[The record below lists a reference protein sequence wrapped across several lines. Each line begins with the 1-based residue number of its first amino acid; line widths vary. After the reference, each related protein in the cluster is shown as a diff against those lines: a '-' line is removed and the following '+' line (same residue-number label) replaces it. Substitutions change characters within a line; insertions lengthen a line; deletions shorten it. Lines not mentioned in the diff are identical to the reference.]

1 MVLNRN
7 AESNKEDATNMS
19 TEPAIDPMTSFAVG
33 NRKGFAALLLAF
45 AVLFTGLG
53 IYGFS
58 KGLPALRGDVA
69 KANDPDAPP
78 EDAAKKAAAKINPW
92 EYLCGGLAGCAAG
105 IVLAAIGFMQLMALP
120 KPTEA
125 EQRSDART
133 AILFAGGS
141 VGLLLMLFGAA
152 MFLCRTDAVNDWLGA
167 GKTKQMMPVLTAV
180 ATAIFGAIIAF
191 VSVIPARAEERS
203 NPTLR
208 KFVYGTN
215 AGLMLLVFLGILI
228 GINVLIGIKFPG
240 RLDTTESGFYT
251 LDPKTKE
258 YLLNLDQP
266 VIAYTTL
273 PLNPDS
279 NEYAIPAAYLRAI
292 PDARRLLDECAAV
305 NPAKITV
312 RPLSSVSDT
321 REINALAAKYPSM
334 PIKEDLGILLV
345 LGEDEKRASFV
356 SFTELV
362 KSQGQGKLVFEGEGR
377 LIRELLFLADN
388 KSKTVVYVTQGSGE
402 MSLMPPRRQTDRT
415 MSVMAEKLGM
425 INCDVRPLV
434 FDDKVKEVPTDAG
447 LVIVAN
453 PTSSL
458 SKEAVAAIAAYARPV
473 DPNKP
478 KGKLLVLAG
487 ASPSADGKTLATN
500 GLEELLA
507 TWGITLGMEQIF
519 CEQYS
524 REAETIQYPVVTVL
538 PESQSPVAREFAN
551 RPFPFPR
558 ARMVSAAPAAPGQPT
573 QAESLLETKPGTKT
587 FLDVP
592 DLRSAF
598 LTYTELA
605 GNASVR
611 EAKKFGPEPRSVAVT
626 VRDGPT
632 TRAIVIGSGEVFS
645 DQWLQRIQPSSYAVE
660 LFAGLV
666 DALRERP
673 AVASLASKDYGTYLP
688 PSDEHMTRMFWLPI
702 LLVPLVVAA
711 IGVGVWVVRR
721 K

>member
-1 MVLNRN
+1 
-7 AESNKEDATNMS
+7 MS

-33 NRKGFAALLLAF
+33 NRKGFAALLLTF
-45 AVLFTGLG
+45 AVLFTGVG

-69 KANDPDAPP
+69 KADDPNAPP

-92 EYLCGGLAGCAAG
+92 EYLSGGLGGCAGG

-120 KPTEA
+120 KTTEA
-125 EQRSDART
+125 ERRSDART

-141 VGLLLMLFGAA
+141 AGLLLMLFGAA
-152 MFLCRTDAVNDWLGA
+152 MFLCRTEAVNDWLGA

-180 ATAIFGAIIAF
+180 ATAIVGAIIAF
-191 VSVIPARAEERS
+191 ASVVPARAEERS

-208 KFVYGTN
+208 RFVYGTN

-273 PLNPDS
+273 PLNADS
-279 NEYAIPAAYLRAI
+279 NDYALPPQYVRAI

-312 RPLSSVSDT
+312 RPLSSVSDA
-321 REINALAAKYPSM
+321 REINALAAKYPSL

-362 KSQGQGKLVFEGEGR
+362 KSQGPGKLVFEGEGR
-377 LIRELLFLADN
+377 LVRELLFLADN

-402 MSLMPPRRQTDRT
+402 MGLMPPRRQTDRT
-415 MSVMAEKLGM
+415 MLAMAEKLGM

-434 FDDKVKEVPTDAG
+434 FDEKVKDVPADAG

-453 PTSSL
+453 PTSAL
-458 SKEAVAAIAAYARPV
+458 SKEAVAAITAYANPA
-473 DPNKP
+473 DPQKP

-487 ASPSADGKTLATN
+487 PNASGDGKAIAAT
-500 GLEELLA
+500 GLETLLA
-507 TWGITLGMEQIF
+507 GWAITLGPDQLYG
-519 CEQYS
+519 EQYS
-524 REAETIQYPVVTVL
+524 PRDPSSIAFPIVVAH
-538 PESQSPVAREFAN
+538 PESQSPVAREFLN
-551 RPFPFPR
+551 RPFPLAG
-558 ARMVSAAPAAPGQPT
+558 ARLVRSGPPTPGQPV
-573 QAESLLETKPGTKT
+573 QVEPLLETKPGTKT

-592 DLRSAF
+592 DIRSAF
-598 LTYTELA
+598 LTYTELPGSA
-605 GNASVR
+605 AVR
-611 EAKKFGPEPRSVAVT
+611 TAKQFGPEPRVVAVT
-626 VRDGPT
+626 VRDEKS

-645 DQWLQRIQPSSYAVE
+645 DQWLRSIQPSSYAVE
-660 LFAGLV
+660 LFAAMV
-666 DALRERP
+666 DALRDRP
-673 AVASLASKDYGTYLP
+673 AVASLASKQYGTYVP
-688 PSDEHMTRMFWLPI
+688 PGDDQMTRMFWLPI

>member
-1 MVLNRN
+1 
-7 AESNKEDATNMS
+7 MS

-69 KANDPDAPP
+69 KTDDPNAPP

-105 IVLAAIGFMQLMALP
+105 ILLAAIGFMQLMALP

-167 GKTKQMMPVLTAV
+167 GKTKQMLPVLTAV

-191 VSVIPARAEERS
+191 VSVVPARAEERS

-279 NEYAIPAAYLRAI
+279 NEFAVPAAYLRAI

-305 NPAKITV
+305 NPGKITV

-377 LIRELLFLADN
+377 LVRELLFLADN

-402 MSLMPPRRQTDRT
+402 MGLMPPRRQTDIT

-425 INCDVRPLV
+425 INCDVRPLM
-434 FDDKVKEVPTDAG
+434 FDDKVKEVPADAG

-458 SKEAVAAIAAYARPV
+458 SKEAVAAITAYANPA
-473 DPNKP
+473 DPQKP
-478 KGKLLVLAG
+478 KGKLLILAG
-487 ASPSADGKTLATN
+487 PNRSADGKSVSAT
-500 GLEELLA
+500 GLDPLLA
-507 TWGITLGMEQIF
+507 NWMITLGPDQIYGEQFDRNPRSIAF
-519 CEQYS
+519 P
-524 REAETIQYPVVTVL
+524 IVTAH
-538 PESQSPVAREFAN
+538 PDSTSPVARELAN
-551 RPFPFPR
+551 RPFLLPG
-558 ARMVSAAPAAPGQPT
+558 ARVVRSMPSAPGQPV
-573 QAESLLETKPGTKT
+573 QVEPLLETKAGTKT

-592 DLRSAF
+592 DFNSAY
-598 LTYTELA
+598 LTYTELP
-605 GNASVR
+605 GNASLR
-611 EAKKFGPEPRSVAVT
+611 TSKQFGTEPRVVAVT
-626 VRDGPT
+626 VRGENA
-632 TRAIVIGSGEVFS
+632 TRAIVVGSGDIFS
-645 DQWLQRIQPSSYAVE
+645 DQWLKQIQPASYVVE
-660 LFAGLV
+660 LFAAMV
-666 DALRERP
+666 DALRDRP
-673 AVASLASKDYGTYLP
+673 AVSSLASKQYGTYLP
-688 PSDEHMTRMFWLPI
+688 PGDEHMTRMFWLPI

>member
-1 MVLNRN
+1 MTDETKL
-7 AESNKEDATNMS
+7 
-19 TEPAIDPMTSFAVG
+19 DPITSFAAG
-33 NRKGFAALLLAF
+33 NRRGFAALLLAF
-45 AVLFTGLG
+45 AVLFAGLG

-58 KGLPALRGDVA
+58 RGLPALRGDVA
-69 KANDPDAPP
+69 KAEDSALPS
-78 EDAAKKAAAKINPW
+78 EDAAKKATPKINPW
-92 EYLCGGLAGCAAG
+92 EYLSGGLAGGAAG
-105 IVLAAIGFMQLMALP
+105 LVLAAIGIMQLMALP

-125 EQRSDART
+125 ERRSEARA

-152 MFLCRTDAVNDWLGA
+152 LFLCRTDAVNDWLGA
-167 GKTKQMMPVLTAV
+167 GKTRQMMPVLTAV
-180 ATAIFGAIIAF
+180 ATAVMGAIIAF
-191 VSVIPARAEERS
+191 ASVVPARAEERS

-208 KFVYGTN
+208 KIVYGTN
-215 AGLMLLVFLGILI
+215 AGLLLLVVLGILI

-273 PLNPDS
+273 PQNPDT
-279 NEYAIPAAYLRAI
+279 NEYALPAQYIRAI

-305 NPAKITV
+305 NPSKITV
-312 RPLSSVSDT
+312 RPLSSVSDA
-321 REINALAAKYPSM
+321 REINALAAKYPAL

-345 LGEDEKRASFV
+345 LGEDESRASYV

-362 KSQGQGKLVFEGEGR
+362 KAPGQGRLIFEGEGR
-377 LIRELLFLADN
+377 LVRELLFLADN
-388 KSKTVVYVTQGSGE
+388 KSKTVVYVTQGSGD
-402 MSLMPPRRQTDRT
+402 LGLTPPRRQTERT
-415 MSVMAEKLGM
+415 MLVMAEKLGM

-434 FDDKVKEVPTDAG
+434 FDEIVKEVPADAG

-458 SKEAVAAIAAYARPV
+458 SKDAVAAITAYANPA
-473 DPNKP
+473 DPNKK
-478 KGKLLVLAG
+478 KGKLLMLAG
-487 ASPSADGKTLATN
+487 ANAAGDGKSLSAS
-500 GLEELLA
+500 GLEPLLA
-507 TWGITLGMEQIF
+507 GWGITLGTEQIF
-519 CEQYS
+519 SEQYS
-524 REAETIQYPVVTVL
+524 REVETIQNPVVSVVAD
-538 PESQSPVAREFAN
+538 SQSPVAREFAN

-558 ARMVSAAPAAPGQPT
+558 TRTVTAAPAAPGQPLQIET
-573 QAESLLETKPGTKT
+573 LLETKPGMKT

-592 DLRSAF
+592 DFRSAF

-611 EAKKFGPEPRSVAVT
+611 AAKKYGPEPRPVAVT
-626 VRDGPT
+626 VKDGST
-632 TRAIVIGSGEVFS
+632 TRAIVVGSGEVFS
-645 DQWLQRIQPSSYAVE
+645 DQWLRSIQPSNYAVE

-673 AVASLASKDYGTYLP
+673 AVASLASKQYGTYVP
-688 PSDEHMTRMFWLPI
+688 PGDEQMTRMFWMPI